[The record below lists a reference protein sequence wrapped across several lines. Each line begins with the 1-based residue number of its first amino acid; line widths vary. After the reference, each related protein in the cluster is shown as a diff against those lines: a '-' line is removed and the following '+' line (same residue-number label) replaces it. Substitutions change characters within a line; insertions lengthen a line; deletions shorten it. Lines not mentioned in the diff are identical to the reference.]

1 MMTLFLYNSHLH
13 SQFAQRKPSV
23 EWDRQHLKARQFL
36 RRRCRV
42 RSPTY
47 ECRGVLRWEKRNAR
61 SDPATPDQYGIEHL
75 FVVLFARRRYWWMRV
90 SAALSHAAA
99 SYYPQCFVSIGWV
112 YPTID
117 PRVPGDSLK
126 TFRRKYS
133 KRSRVA
139 TGNDVSR
146 YLAITSR

>member
-1 MMTLFLYNSHLH
+1 MTLFPYNSHLYSRRLCLH
-13 SQFAQRKPSV
+13 DANRAKSETINIRKHWVVSHKVQARPARECQSV
-23 EWDRQHLKARQFL
+23 EMGKAE
-36 RRRCRV
+36 
-42 RSPTY
+42 S
-47 ECRGVLRWEKRNAR
+47 AR

-75 FVVLFARRRYWWMRV
+75 FVVLFARRRYWWTRV

-99 SYYPQCFVSIGWV
+99 SYYPQCFVSIGRV

-139 TGNDVSR
+139 TGNGVSR
-146 YLAITSR
+146 YLAIISR